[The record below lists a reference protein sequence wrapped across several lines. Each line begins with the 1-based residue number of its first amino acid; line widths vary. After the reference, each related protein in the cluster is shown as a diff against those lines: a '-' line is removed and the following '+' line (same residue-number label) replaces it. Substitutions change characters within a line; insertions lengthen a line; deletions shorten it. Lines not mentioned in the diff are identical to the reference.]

1 MRTTLFPAG
10 ILCLLLA
17 LCPAVHAGIYTQATS
32 GMYTPSAHGMYTGSH
47 GMYAHTNTGSFAGNH
62 SYGSMQGSTY
72 SFHVAAS
79 NLTGEAL
86 NDCAPLAPQPTP
98 AMSGTY
104 SAPAHDPLTY
114 RPRRV
119 ISDDDKD
126 DPTLKPQ
133 DELGDPSLQP
143 IGEVPVLLLIL
154 LATLVTYLR
163 VRKLRM
169 A

>member
-1 MRTTLFPAG
+1 MRTALFTAG

-17 LCPAVHAGIYTQATS
+17 LCPAVNAGIYTKATNGMYSQSGQGIYTASRGMSATS
-32 GMYTPSAHGMYTGSH
+32 S
-47 GMYAHTNTGSFAGNH
+47 
-62 SYGSMQGSTY
+62 SYGSMQGSSY

-86 NDCAPLAPQPTP
+86 NDNAPLAQQPTP
-98 AMSGTY
+98 SMSGTY

-119 ISDDDKD
+119 IADEDRDEGLLPTETLE
-126 DPTLKPQ
+126 DP
-133 DELGDPSLQP
+133 GIVP
-143 IGEVPVLLLIL
+143 IGEVPVLLLVFCAAI
-154 LATLVTYLR
+154 VTFLR
-163 VRKLRM
+163 IRKRQV